1 MNADQLWETTMNPE
15 TRTLVRVK
23 IEDDALAEKRVSTLM
38 GDRVE
43 PRRKWI
49 EKTSNLR
56 LKKTGACLILP
67 LPHLRMGMLQA
78 KKIRKLHKRVCH
90 CSMTTWMKTF
100 RNGRAIFD
108 GNTFKYSGIIA

>member
-1 MNADQLWETTMNPE
+1 MEIKSQKEMENQTESTNTEMVSLNAENET
-15 TRTLVRVK
+15 
-23 IEDDALAEKRVSTLM
+23 ALSQDENGSK
-38 GDRVE
+38 
-43 PRRKWI
+43 
-49 EKTSNLR
+49 KTSNLR

-78 KKIRKLHKRVCH
+78 KKIKKLHKKVCH

-108 GNTFKYSGIIA
+108 GSNTFKYSGIIA